1 MAKKQN
7 EPARKPLSLP
17 VLNILLALAE
27 GARHGYAIKQDVEE
41 RSGGSIRLGPGTLY
55 EAIQRLLDGGL
66 IEESRTRGED
76 PANGQEAQRRYYAL
90 TDRGIARGL
99 TGWQNGDFDYSGG
112 IPDSADY
119 MLLDKSYAANG
130 GILSPALLS
139 QRESQFGAEYVSA
152 LVASVPEPTCGLLI
166 AVGGAAI
173 AGRRRRT

>member
-1 MAKKQN
+1 MAKKQP

-66 IEESRTRGED
+66 IEESRNRGED

-90 TDRGIARGL
+90 TDRGWTTL
-99 TGWQNGDFDYSGG
+99 
-112 IPDSADY
+112 
-119 MLLDKSYAANG
+119 
-130 GILSPALLS
+130 
-139 QRESQFGAEYVSA
+139 REEVQQLGA
-152 LVASVPEPTCGLLI
+152 LVDRARANPKLRKGT
-166 AVGGAAI
+166 A
-173 AGRRRRT
+173 